1 MGELSSFIRRY
12 GVGLGSLVLAII
24 AIASVILS
32 VNQSI
37 ALTQNEL
44 EHLNEAISKLEGVL
58 TKLEEQ
64 IIQLKVEVARLN
76 ERLEK

>member
-1 MGELSSFIRRY
+1 MGELGGFVRKY
-12 GVGLGSLVLAII
+12 GMGLGSLVLAII
-24 AIASVILS
+24 AVAGIVLS

-44 EHLNEAISKLEGVL
+44 EHLNETVSKLEKVL

-64 IIQLKVEVARLN
+64 IVQLKIEIARLN